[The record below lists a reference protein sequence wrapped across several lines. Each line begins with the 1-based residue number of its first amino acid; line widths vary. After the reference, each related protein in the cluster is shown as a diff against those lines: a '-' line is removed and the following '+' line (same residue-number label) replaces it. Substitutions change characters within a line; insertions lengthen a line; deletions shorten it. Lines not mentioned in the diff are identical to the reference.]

1 MAEITLAQA
10 EEHLAAW
17 LKADLAVSKGQ
28 SFDIDGQ
35 SFTRAD
41 AEQIRANVELW
52 EQKVIRLRTGGGG
65 LRVRNVIANV

>member
-17 LKADLAVSKGQ
+17 LKADLAVASNQAYAVAGR
-28 SFDIDGQ
+28 

-41 AEQIRANVELW
+41 AQEIRDNIAEW
-52 EQKVIRLRTGGGG
+52 ERRVIRLRTGGGG
-65 LRVRNVIANV
+65 IRVRNVIAVT